1 MIDARY
7 LDNTGKAKPSPKGKS
22 KGKGKGKR
30 KAKGEGKST
39 GGKPRPPGGT
49 STIPRWEHKAAVDG
63 GTAANTIITSQ
74 GDEAG
79 RADKQ
84 ASGSVASE
92 GSGIGITSGIRGQS
106 GLDALNAA
114 DPNLFSP
121 VLDPNDPDPSKVFP
135 GHDDGELSLG
145 DLSSTDSLLDMM
157 TTSSKARWVTRFV
170 SS

>member
-7 LDNTGKAKPSPKGKS
+7 LDNTVKAKPSP

-49 STIPRWEHKAAVDG
+49 STIPRWEHKATADG
-63 GTAANTIITSQ
+63 GAAANTITSQ

-79 RADKQ
+79 RAEQQ
-84 ASGSVASE
+84 ASDSVASE

-121 VLDPNDPDPSKVFP
+121 VLDPNDPNPSKVFP

-157 TTSSKARWVTRFV
+157 TTSSKARWVTRLL